1 MIRSIIVI
9 IGLISMLYA
18 QIFTETTSSAGID
31 ITKPGNPDGHSWVD
45 FNKDGFYDLYLGTRN
60 YLYKNN
66 GDGTFTIV
74 QNSGLPTQ
82 GISSS
87 TFADF
92 DNDGY
97 PDLLLLPGWFH
108 SSFPGKVALL
118 YKNINGDSFTFWTDF
133 SKSPGDLICASA
145 WADYDKDGFLDF
157 YLANYDSS
165 QFGGKPDRLYKN
177 NGDGTFTDVTGTA
190 IPFDTRCGR
199 GVEWCD
205 YDNDGDADIY
215 VSNYRLQPNFLY
227 RNNGNGTFTDV
238 AGSAGVAGSYH
249 SYGSAWGDYDNDGD
263 FDLIMPNI
271 HDYPR
276 LYRNN
281 GNGTF
286 TEVTSSAG
294 LYIYGEYSAGLWF
307 DYDNDGDLDLVLMQ
321 FYSGYPVKLMN
332 NNGNGTF
339 TDITSISG
347 INVDDCS
354 SGIVA
359 DYNND
364 GFLDI
369 LFVDCENWSY
379 KAKLYKNNGNP
390 NHWFQIELEG
400 VISNRDGIGARIKL
414 FTGNL
419 TQIREVMA
427 GGEGGSQ
434 HMKRVHFGLGSY
446 VVIDSIIVKWPSG
459 VIDKIYNLPADT
471 ILYLVEGSTN
481 LKETRINFENLLC
494 GNISKNRLK
503 IKITEEIIPCL
514 KVSLINLAGESCKF
528 SLERNGDFVYL
539 FPLDKKFKSGI
550 YILKFKIKEKILTK
564 KILIF

>member
-1 MIRSIIVI
+1 
-9 IGLISMLYA
+9 
-18 QIFTETTSSAGID
+18 
-31 ITKPGNPDGHSWVD
+31 
-45 FNKDGFYDLYLGTRN
+45 
-60 YLYKNN
+60 
-66 GDGTFTIV
+66 
-74 QNSGLPTQ
+74 
-82 GISSS
+82 
-87 TFADF
+87 
-92 DNDGY
+92 
-97 PDLLLLPGWFH
+97 
-108 SSFPGKVALL
+108 
-118 YKNINGDSFTFWTDF
+118 
-133 SKSPGDLICASA
+133 
-145 WADYDKDGFLDF
+145 
-157 YLANYDSS
+157 
-165 QFGGKPDRLYKN
+165 
-177 NGDGTFTDVTGTA
+177 
-190 IPFDTRCGR
+190 
-199 GVEWCD
+199 
-205 YDNDGDADIY
+205 
-215 VSNYRLQPNFLY
+215 
-227 RNNGNGTFTDV
+227 
-238 AGSAGVAGSYH
+238 
-249 SYGSAWGDYDNDGD
+249 
-263 FDLIMPNI
+263 
-271 HDYPR
+271 PR

-528 SLERNGDFVYL
+528 RLERNGDFVYL